1 MVAVHEGA
9 LLAPASAH
17 TQLIGLRYG
26 DVIWAGAL
34 GEHLLTVEAEASGD
48 PRQLLGDAVG
58 AGPRLWDVVWPL
70 ELVADSRRGPPSTI
84 YQGERPWVVIGVVTG
99 GDLLAAP
106 LNEAANQWT
115 DEDEG
120 QGSIMMVVA
129 TDAPLDPLK
138 LERLAKRAVMGLAR
152 TGSFAGNG
160 SGDYVIAF
168 STAEG
173 VRRQPGEEWTES
185 VEVTNDRISG
195 LFEAAAEA
203 TQEAIYN
210 SLLKA
215 TTVSGMGRTADA
227 IDVDEVVRV
236 LREYNVIRP

>member
-1 MVAVHEGA
+1 MATLPPGTEVSIRTDALRRLNFPPPEGSVLVVAVHEGA

-106 LNEAANQWT
+106 LNEAANPKRFT
-115 DEDEG
+115 PILGREDVLMP
-120 QGSIMMVVA
+120 GSSKESQLELAHVWSLPESLGAVGSVA
-129 TDAPLDPLK
+129 PEARGRILDAL
-138 LERLAKRAVMGLAR
+138 
-152 TGSFAGNG
+152 
-160 SGDYVIAF
+160 
-168 STAEG
+168 
-173 VRRQPGEEWTES
+173 RRY
-185 VEVTNDRISG
+185 
-195 LFEAAAEA
+195 F
-203 TQEAIYN
+203 
-210 SLLKA
+210 
-215 TTVSGMGRTADA
+215 
-227 IDVDEVVRV
+227 
-236 LREYNVIRP
+236 